1 MNIEHFANQ
10 ILNKPILLKNEPW
23 VEVYIHEMMV
33 KYNADDIRL
42 HKLGKKKKIRT
53 EKELYRD
60 AQKGV
65 LEFALGLFPD
75 FVRGPLEHDK
85 TKLETYAYDCVN
97 YEDPTNLVTFEV
109 KRLNGTYFNYSA
121 DLVKKMEKRI
131 PYMDYLVAGEFIRV
145 NGANEDYLCTFHFI
159 CKGLTFLNYMRPTQF
174 NDYGMYYEHRRTKSN
189 AQKSRQCIVTR
200 KFADG

>member
-23 VEVYIHEMMV
+23 VKVYIHEMMD
-33 KYNADDIRL
+33 KYHDEDVRL
-42 HKLGKKKKIRT
+42 HMRGEKDKIRT
-53 EKELYRD
+53 EEELYRD

-65 LEFALGLFPD
+65 LEFALGLFPN

-85 TKLETYAYDCVN
+85 TNPETYAYDCIN
-97 YEDPTNLVTFEV
+97 YQDPTNLVTFEV
-109 KRLNGTYFNYSA
+109 KRLNGTYFNYPRN
-121 DLVKKMEKRI
+121 LVAKMEKRI

-159 CKGLTFLNYMRPTQF
+159 CIGDTFMKYMINSHKNP
-174 NDYGMYYEHRRTKSN
+174 YGMYYAHKPEHSD
-189 AQKSRQCIVTR
+189 AQMTGQCIVTE
-200 KFADG
+200 KFAK